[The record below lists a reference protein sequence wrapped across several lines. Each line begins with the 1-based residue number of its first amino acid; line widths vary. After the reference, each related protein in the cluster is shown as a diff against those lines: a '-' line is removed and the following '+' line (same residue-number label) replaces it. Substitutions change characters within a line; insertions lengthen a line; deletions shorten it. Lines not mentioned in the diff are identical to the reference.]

1 MAAAGGGR
9 AASPPLNAALPPPG
23 FPLPPGI
30 NLNGQ
35 GLPGSP
41 SMGPAAMGGNGGLPT
56 GPAPNFPNLNMLP
69 AGLMPNM
76 LGAGLQEALPQG
88 AEPDLK
94 QEILQRIS
102 EQVKQLIVSAKR
114 DAETKVKLNL
124 KELHDSI
131 NDMDGRLDNL
141 ISQLDELEGPQKQA
155 LEQHVVA
162 QALAKVE
169 QQWGKELGKL
179 KQELH
184 QTIFAH
190 NHNADLM
197 KHQKDALDGLRTEIQ
212 ASKTAPA
219 DRVKAAKAQLQKC
232 ETLLKGQQKTR
243 RLEPLFQRLQ
253 ALEQRIAAARW
264 PPTGMMMPPPMA
276 GMMPPQMPMTGMP
289 PGFQAAAGAAATS
302 GRANP
307 KAGGGRNSKGVA
319 PPGQM
324 AAGPAVSSA
333 AATGSE
339 KKAPVDEEARVA
351 KAAAKASEAKAD
363 AAGDEEADGE
373 GGDAEDSAEEAGAEA
388 AAVDAPVAAA
398 SEEAS

>member
-9 AASPPLNAALPPPG
+9 AASPPLTAALPPPG
-23 FPLPPGI
+23 FPLPPG
-30 NLNGQ
+30 
-35 GLPGSP
+35 SP
-41 SMGPAAMGGNGGLPT
+41 SMGPSGLPT
-56 GPAPNFPNLNMLP
+56 GPAPAFPNLNMVPGLLP
-69 AGLMPNM
+69 SMLGQQ
-76 LGAGLQEALPQG
+76 LGAGLQEALPLG
-88 AEPDLK
+88 TEPDLK
-94 QEILQRIS
+94 HEILQRIS

-114 DAETKVKLNL
+114 DAESKVKASL
-124 KELHDSI
+124 KELHDGI

-212 ASKTAPA
+212 GINKAPA
-219 DRVKAAKAQLQKC
+219 ERIKAAKAQLQKY
-232 ETLLKGQQKTR
+232 ETLLKGQAKTR

-264 PPTGMMMPPPMA
+264 SPMGGMMPPGMA
-276 GMMPPQMPMTGMP
+276 GMMPPQMPMPGMP
-289 PGFQAAAGAAATS
+289 PGFQAAAAAAATS

-319 PPGQM
+319 TPGQV
-324 AAGPAVSSA
+324 AAGPAASSA
-333 AATGSE
+333 AATGSD
-339 KKAPVDEEARVA
+339 KKTPIDEEARVA
-351 KAAAKASEAKAD
+351 KTASKASEAKAD
-363 AAGDEEADGE
+363 AAGDEDADDEEA
-373 GGDAEDSAEEAGAEA
+373 GDAEEAGEEAGAEA
-388 AAVDAPVAAA
+388 PAVDEAAT
-398 SEEAS
+398 S